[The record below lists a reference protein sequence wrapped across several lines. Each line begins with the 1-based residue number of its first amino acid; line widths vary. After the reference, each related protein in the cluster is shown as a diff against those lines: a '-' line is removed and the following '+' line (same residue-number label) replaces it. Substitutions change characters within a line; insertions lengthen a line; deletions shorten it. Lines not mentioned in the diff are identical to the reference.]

1 MLNERQEHSLKIM
14 VENCYGKSQIKNKI
28 VLNYLFNVDDENGTA
43 YLVPSEFNSSFE
55 ARQMSDDF
63 LAITMD
69 QDNPYIVVS
78 SKSGIYITD
87 CIEEKN
93 AYILRLRDEAN
104 AKHKLA
110 SDIARLPLNGQIR
123 VMAI

>member
-1 MLNERQEHSLKIM
+1 MLNERQDNSLKVMI
-14 VENCYGKSQIKNKI
+14 ENCYGKSQIKNKI
-28 VLNYLFNVDDENGTA
+28 VLNYLFNIDDENGVA
-43 YLVPSEFNSSFE
+43 YLVPSEFNSSTDC
-55 ARQMSDDF
+55 RTMSDDF

-69 QDNPYIVVS
+69 RDNPYIVVS
-78 SKSGIYITD
+78 SRLGIYITD

-123 VMAI
+123 VVAL

>member
-1 MLNERQEHSLKIM
+1 MLNERQDELLNHFITYDITNKDNRALKKHI
-14 VENCYGKSQIKNKI
+14 YIFLQDDFP
-28 VLNYLFNVDDENGTA
+28 LFYNGN
-43 YLVPSEFNSSFE
+43 FNSSAA
-55 ARQMSDDF
+55 ARIMSDDF

-69 QDNPYIVVS
+69 QNNPYIVVS
-78 SKSGIYITD
+78 SKSGVYITD
-87 CIEEKN
+87 CIEEKD

-123 VMAI
+123 VVAL